1 MPREFSRGR
10 KVGDLI
16 QRELAVLIQRE
27 VKDPRIGMVTINE
40 ANVSR
45 DLAFADIYFTV
56 LPAEDTDVI
65 EEVLNQAA
73 GFLRTQLAKVL
84 NTRTTPK
91 LRFHYDATIENG
103 ARLSKAIDDARARDE
118 PSASCRDEPSASCKE
133 VSRDPVQE

>member
-1 MPREFSRGR
+1 MPREFSRGQ

-16 QRELAVLIQRE
+16 QRELASLIQRE

-56 LPAEDTDVI
+56 LAAEDVTSV
-65 EEVLNQAA
+65 EEALNQAA
-73 GFLRTQLAKVL
+73 GFLRSQLAKVL

-103 ARLSKAIDDARARDE
+103 ARISRAIDTAIASDTSDSPQEPVRD
-118 PSASCRDEPSASCKE
+118 
-133 VSRDPVQE
+133 

>member
-1 MPREFSRGR
+1 MPREFSRGQ

-16 QRELAVLIQRE
+16 QRELASLIQRE

-56 LPAEDTDVI
+56 LTAEDVASV
-65 EEVLNQAA
+65 EEALNQAA
-73 GFLRTQLAKVL
+73 GFLRSQLAKVL

-103 ARLSKAIDDARARDE
+103 ARISRAIDAAIASDTSDSPQEPVRD
-118 PSASCRDEPSASCKE
+118 
-133 VSRDPVQE
+133 

>member
-1 MPREFSRGR
+1 MPREFSRGQ

-16 QRELAVLIQRE
+16 QRELASLIQRE

-56 LPAEDTDVI
+56 LPAEDVI
-65 EEVLNQAA
+65 SVEEALNQAA
-73 GFLRTQLAKVL
+73 GFLRSQLAKVL

-103 ARLSKAIDDARARDE
+103 ARISRAIDAAIANDTSDSPQE
-118 PSASCRDEPSASCKE
+118 
-133 VSRDPVQE
+133 PVQD